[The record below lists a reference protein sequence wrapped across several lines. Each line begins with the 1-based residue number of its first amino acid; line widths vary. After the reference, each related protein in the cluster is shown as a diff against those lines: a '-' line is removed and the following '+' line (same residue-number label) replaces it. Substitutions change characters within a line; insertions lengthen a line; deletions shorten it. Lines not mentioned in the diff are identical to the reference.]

1 MNMNMKK
8 IAVAIAMV
16 SGITAGV
23 AQAATAPVSQGSGT
37 INFAGKIIDAPCSI
51 TTGDDSTQTVDLG
64 EVSKTALE
72 NGQTSTP
79 KTFSIKLEQCDVTT
93 AGLSSVSATFT
104 GAKDANDASM
114 LGITGDAKGAGIVL
128 TDGASQPIKLGSESS
143 AQTIQNGSNTMT
155 FSAYLK
161 NDGASAVVPGSFTST
176 ADFTLAYK

>member
-1 MNMNMKK
+1 MNITK
-8 IAVAIAMV
+8 IALVIGLA
-16 SGITAGV
+16 SSITAGM
-23 AQAATAPVSQGSGT
+23 AQAASAPTSDQGSGQ

-64 EVSKTALE
+64 EVSKSALE

-79 KTFSIKLEQCDVTT
+79 KNFTIKLEQCDVTT
-93 AGLSSVSATFT
+93 AGLSSVSAKFT
-104 GAKDANDASM
+104 GAKDATDPTM

-128 TDGASQPIKLGSESS
+128 TDGANQPIELNTDSS
-143 AQTIQNGSNTMT
+143 AQDIQNGSNTLT

-161 NDGASAVVPGSFTST
+161 SDGASAVVPGTFTST